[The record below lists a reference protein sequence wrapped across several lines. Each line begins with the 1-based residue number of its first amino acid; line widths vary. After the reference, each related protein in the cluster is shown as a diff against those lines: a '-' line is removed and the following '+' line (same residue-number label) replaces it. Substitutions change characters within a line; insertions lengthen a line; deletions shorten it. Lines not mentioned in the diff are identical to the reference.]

1 MGSAPSFALTV
12 GKEYLVAGATLSG
25 YNGLYLCL
33 TVPGVASITAVPSPL
48 HPLLAP
54 AAAVLAASGGGTLQP
69 GPQYAAEV
77 RIEDLNWL
85 GEVTQGDKINVT
97 DQNGN
102 DIWVSTASG
111 PGGFNRGKLFWVNG
125 LWVKTLDSGE
135 LFCTIN

>member
-1 MGSAPSFALTV
+1 MSAAPTFTLTA

-33 TVPGVASITAVPSPL
+33 TVPGVDSITAIPSTV

-69 GPQYAAEV
+69 GPQYNSMV
-77 RIEDLNWL
+77 RVEDLNWV
-85 GEVTQGDKINVT
+85 GEVTQGDKIYVT
-97 DQNGN
+97 DQNGS
-102 DIWVSTASG
+102 DIWQSTASG

-135 LFCTIN
+135 LFATVN